1 MEYKLTKENW
11 QNILMQIYTRAGMV
25 EVKGDSLEH
34 LFFVRLALK
43 ELMDSVVEVTEVK
56 EGGG

>member
-1 MEYKLTKENW
+1 MYAITKENW
-11 QNILMQIYTRAGMV
+11 EGILVQIYQRAGLV

-43 ELMDSVVEVTEVK
+43 EIIDSVVEIPEK
-56 EGGG
+56 KDLSS